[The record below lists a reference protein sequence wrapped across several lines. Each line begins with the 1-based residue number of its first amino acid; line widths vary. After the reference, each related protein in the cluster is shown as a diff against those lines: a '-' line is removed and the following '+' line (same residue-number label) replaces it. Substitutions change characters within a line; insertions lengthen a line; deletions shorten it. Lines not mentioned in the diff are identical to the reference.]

1 MIINLYSV
9 FDAATNAYLQ
19 PMYALSKGQIIRGI
33 TEAVND
39 PKHDFCKYARDYTLF
54 ELGTFDDSTAKFN
67 LLPTPRSLGLLVEF
81 VHVERV
87 HNPVSLDDCNR
98 RSVLSDDV
106 N

>member
-1 MIINLYSV
+1 MIINIYSV

-39 PKHDFCKYARDYTLF
+39 PKHDFHKYARDYTLF
-54 ELGTFDDSTAKFN
+54 ELGTFDDSCAMFK
-67 LLPTPRSLGLLVEF
+67 LLPSPKSLGVLVEF
-81 VHVERV
+81 LNVERDV
-87 HNPVSLDDCNR
+87 NV
-98 RSVLSDDV
+98 RSILSDDV

>member
-1 MIINLYSV
+1 MIINIYSV

-39 PKHDFCKYARDYTLF
+39 PNHDFHKYARDYTLF
-54 ELGTFDDSTAKFN
+54 ELGTFDDSNAIFKM
-67 LLPTPRSLGLLVEF
+67 LPSPKSLGVLVEF
-81 VHVERV
+81 LNVERDV
-87 HNPVSLDDCNR
+87 NV
-98 RSVLSDDV
+98 RSILSDDV